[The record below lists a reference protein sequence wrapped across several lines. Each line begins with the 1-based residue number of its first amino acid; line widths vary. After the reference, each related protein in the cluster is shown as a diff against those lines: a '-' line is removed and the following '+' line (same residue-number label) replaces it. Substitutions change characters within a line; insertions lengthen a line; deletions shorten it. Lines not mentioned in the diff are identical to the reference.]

1 MGGYAS
7 VREQTGFGPPN
18 DTVRH
23 GAEAVKKLLALCD
36 DPDPRVRRVAVKNL
50 CPCHI
55 RADIPAVWERLL
67 VLSADPD
74 AGVRADVVH
83 TLTDGS
89 PRSLAREVAAA
100 LERLRNDPNRKV
112 RRQVNRVLGQ
122 QARTGRINVL

>member
-1 MGGYAS
+1 
-7 VREQTGFGPPN
+7 
-18 DTVRH
+18 
-23 GAEAVKKLLALCD
+23 
-36 DPDPRVRRVAVKNL
+36 VAVKNL

-67 VLSADPD
+67 VLSTDPD